1 MPCPA
6 FTCQCHH
13 PPPPSHPALFC
24 FFYRSSHRKR
34 YWYLGSQLPSTLA
47 SFSLSSRTG
56 PHVGASISVI
66 VPPCQGRKTQ
76 PSSVLHYQLLCMYGI
91 SCVHQD
97 SLLHTYLGPWYVE
110 IKSLIDGPRQR
121 SHHDPSRLLSS
132 LARPFCPSRGGRRG
146 RRGLHR
152 IVCLALIPTSSYHS
166 PSRDLS
172 WEMPSPSDR
181 AACVPVRACVWLLL
195 FWRRSPDPRC
205 RDGLTHVDVRY
216 GLVRPVPSDYYPR
229 ECTGP
234 AFAAWPFPL
243 VQYCPGLLP
252 TWTA

>member
-1 MPCPA
+1 MPSPA
-6 FTCQCHH
+6 VTHLHHHHH
-13 PPPPSHPALFC
+13 PPIQHC
-24 FFYRSSHRKR
+24 FV
-34 YWYLGSQLPSTLA
+34 
-47 SFSLSSRTG
+47 SFIDLHTVRGIGTW
-56 PHVGASISVI
+56 GASCRVLLLPFLSPHGLGHTWVRRSALSFRLA
-66 VPPCQGRKTQ
+66 RKTQ
-76 PSSVLHYQLLCMYGI
+76 PSSVLHYQLLCMYEI

-110 IKSLIDGPRQR
+110 IKSLIDGARQR

-252 TWTA
+252 TWIA